1 MTKLIITRRTNVLI
15 IMVIMMISKV
25 FNGKTVVIVIVE

>member
-25 FNGKTVVIVIVE
+25 FNDKTVVIVIVE